1 MEAKVLDNKPQI
13 KSNRVEWYEGMRDGI
28 PLALGYFAVSFTFGI
43 MAIQAGLT
51 AFQSSI
57 ISATNFTSAG
67 QFAGVTLIVAA
78 ATLLEVAITQL
89 IINSRYFLM
98 SAALSQKI
106 DPKTPM
112 WQRFVMGIGVT
123 DEVFAFSLVRKGTL
137 NPFYTYGL
145 MAITLVAWVLGT
157 LTGAISGNILPDR
170 AISALSLALYAM
182 LISIIIP
189 PAKGNKILTSIIT
202 ISMLS
207 SFVFDII
214 PGLNEISSGLKIIL
228 LTVVISGLA
237 ALFFPVKEEDSNE

>member
-123 DEVFAFSLVRKGTL
+123 DEVFAFSLARKGTL